1 MNNFLLL
8 IPLAASFLPSI
19 SGGDRFDEIPRSVQ
33 AFVESHE
40 ISGAVMLLAEN
51 EKLLH
56 LSAVGVSDIASGR
69 TMQPDDLFWIASM
82 TKPITAVAI
91 AILADEGKL
100 GFDDP
105 MEKFLPEFADQ
116 WFMEET
122 TGDYRKLIKSPRP
135 ITIRDALTHTS
146 GLGEY
151 PVRGKHWSLEE
162 FSKSIAHEPL
172 RFSPG
177 SRWRYSTAGI
187 DALGR
192 VVEVVSGESFVQF
205 LQKRLFDPLDMNDT
219 TFWLN
224 AGDEVRFAR
233 NYEFDEKTKR
243 LKEIEIYYMNGGAVT
258 DRERAPSG
266 GAGLFSTAEDLA
278 NFYRMMLNKGAWNGR
293 RILKS
298 STVAEMTRIQTGDL
312 QARPGMP
319 WGLGFCVIED
329 PSQMEANRHYTPV
342 TFGHGG
348 AHGTSSWVDPSTGI
362 IYVFMIQ
369 RGRLRPNPDN
379 SSMLI
384 AFQNAAAKALGR

>member
-1 MNNFLLL
+1 
-8 IPLAASFLPSI
+8 
-19 SGGDRFDEIPRSVQ
+19 
-33 AFVESHE
+33 
-40 ISGAVMLLAEN
+40 
-51 EKLLH
+51 
-56 LSAVGVSDIASGR
+56 
-69 TMQPDDLFWIASM
+69 
-82 TKPITAVAI
+82 
-91 AILADEGKL
+91 
-100 GFDDP
+100 
-105 MEKFLPEFADQ
+105 
-116 WFMEET
+116 
-122 TGDYRKLIKSPRP
+122 
-135 ITIRDALTHTS
+135 
-146 GLGEY
+146 
-151 PVRGKHWSLEE
+151 
-162 FSKSIAHEPL
+162 
-172 RFSPG
+172 
-177 SRWRYSTAGI
+177 
-187 DALGR
+187 

-329 PSQMEANRHYTPV
+329 PSQMEANRHYTPG